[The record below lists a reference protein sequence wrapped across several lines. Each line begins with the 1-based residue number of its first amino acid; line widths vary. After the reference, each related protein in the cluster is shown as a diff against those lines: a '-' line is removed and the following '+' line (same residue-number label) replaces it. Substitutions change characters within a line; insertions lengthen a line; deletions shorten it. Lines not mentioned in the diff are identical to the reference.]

1 MRIIRWLSVKA
12 ANEQISCYVITS
24 AEGKVL
30 NVKSLEIPEHVS
42 TLLESIL
49 INLRLAP
56 TPSQQLEY
64 DYLKCKTN
72 SNTVLIIFAP
82 MQND

>member
-30 NVKSLEIPEHVS
+30 NVKGLEIPEHVS
-42 TLLESIL
+42 TLLYF
-49 INLRLAP
+49 INLLLTP
-56 TPSQQLEY
+56 TPSRKLEY
-64 DYLKCKTN
+64 NYLKCKTN
-72 SNTVLIIFAP
+72 SNTVLVIFAP

>member
-30 NVKSLEIPEHVS
+30 NVKSLEIAEHVS
-42 TLLESIL
+42 TLLESIF
-49 INLRLAP
+49 INLLLTP
-56 TPSQQLEY
+56 TPSRKLEY
-64 DYLKCKTN
+64 NYLKCKTN
-72 SNTVLIIFAP
+72 SNTVLVIFAP
-82 MQND
+82 MQSD